1 VNINLSEFIKYQPV
15 FRGIIISAVITFIA
29 YLIISIASIL
39 VGFVLFRGFFLFADV
54 QFAIGNVV
62 GIIYFIRTRQ
72 PDQSFLKYCVMIG
85 IVGGVLSAL
94 FISVYQ
100 WILLLS
106 VELFFLYLVSGLISG
121 VFVGLLVGVIISV
134 YAMYK
139 EVKAESPEKKE
150 VDDFLEDLIED

>member
-1 VNINLSEFIKYQPV
+1 MSEFIKYQSV

-39 VGFVLFRGFFLFADV
+39 VGVVLFRGLFLFADV
-54 QFAIGNVV
+54 QFAIGNIV
-62 GIIYFIRTRQ
+62 GIIYFIKNRQ
-72 PDQSFLKYCVMIG
+72 PDQSFLKYCIMIA

-94 FISVYQ
+94 LISVYQ

-106 VELFFLYLVSGLISG
+106 VEFFLLYLVSGLISG
-121 VFVGLLVGVIISV
+121 FFVGLLVGVITSV

-139 EVKAESPEKKE
+139 EVKEESPEKKE
-150 VDDFLEDLIED
+150 VDDVLKDIFDD